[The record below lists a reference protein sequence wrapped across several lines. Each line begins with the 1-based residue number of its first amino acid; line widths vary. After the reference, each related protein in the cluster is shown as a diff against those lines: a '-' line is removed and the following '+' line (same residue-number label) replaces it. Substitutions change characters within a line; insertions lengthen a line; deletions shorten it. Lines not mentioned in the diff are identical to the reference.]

1 MQVEFS
7 LKDLD
12 IDIRCSGKD
21 EYLRITGELFQKV
34 EAIELAIKLQNASAE
49 LISYFERDIIKGLK

>member
-21 EYLRITGELFQKV
+21 EYLRITGELF
-34 EAIELAIKLQNASAE
+34 
-49 LISYFERDIIKGLK
+49 